1 MVGSSRAVRKVNRA
15 TRQPFTISTLR
26 KRKLRMTHTVAD
38 FIDRL
43 PTIVDRNSSPASNGL
58 SPNPTWNI
66 SGTRYGNTPITI
78 RETEPA

>member
-1 MVGSSRAVRKVNRA
+1 
-15 TRQPFTISTLR
+15 
-26 KRKLRMTHTVAD
+26 MTHTVAD